1 MEEVYIVQAYRTAVG
16 RSKKGKINFVRP
28 DDLGAQLLEKMVKKL
43 PNFNKEIID
52 DKINGFLYNNKEDLT
67 ILIRKLISGS
77 VDLESVSKSA
87 VEKMKLNNSLG
98 FLANKEF
105 ADLKELGH

>member
-52 DKINGFLYNNKEDLT
+52 DIIISQSIINWKIYWIDLKINMKNILKFSLKKNED
-67 ILIRKLISGS
+67 
-77 VDLESVSKSA
+77 
-87 VEKMKLNNSLG
+87 N
-98 FLANKEF
+98 
-105 ADLKELGH
+105 